1 MIHFFQAL
9 QLIGALGL
17 QIALLLAGL
26 DILFGGRLIHAT
38 PAQAGVVLGACC
50 GIALV
55 GWLGIRHCRRRAEF
69 KPRAGQQ

>member
-1 MIHFFQAL
+1 MIRFFQAL
-9 QLIGALGL
+9 QLVGALGL
-17 QIALLLAGL
+17 QLALLLAGL

-55 GWLGIRHCRRRAEF
+55 GWLGIRYCRRRAQLRPQSEQ
-69 KPRAGQQ
+69 R